1 MQKIFSFKG
10 ITRNT
15 DNLLAQEGE
24 CMDVVNM
31 RMVNGSLEPFPQP
44 HVKASLPVAYSE
56 AYWHA
61 MAGCNICI
69 TADGGELHFY
79 DREWKPLAME

>member
-15 DNLLAQEGE
+15 GDLLAQEGE
-24 CMDVVNM
+24 CLDMVNL

-44 HVKASLPVAYSE
+44 DIVASLPA
-56 AYWHA
+56 A
-61 MAGCNICI
+61 
-69 TADGGELHFY
+69 
-79 DREWKPLAME
+79 